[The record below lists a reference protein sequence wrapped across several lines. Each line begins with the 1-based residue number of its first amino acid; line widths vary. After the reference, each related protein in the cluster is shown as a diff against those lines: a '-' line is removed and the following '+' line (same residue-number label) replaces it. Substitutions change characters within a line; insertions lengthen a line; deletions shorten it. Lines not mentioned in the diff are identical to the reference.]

1 VAGVTVAGATPVT
14 DEGTDYIRGAGGV
27 TVDNRRVLVV
37 VVGSCL
43 AILAAVAVAL
53 GIAAVDQNSRNTNL
67 KQRGVAVDVSVT
79 SCIGVLS
86 GTGVTVASF
95 NCRGTFTLGGHTY
108 TDTIRGSTAP
118 LATGAIVKAIAD
130 PHNPSVLSTT
140 QSVAAAHPSWRAFI
154 LPAVLLVL
162 AVGGAA
168 GLLGYVRR
176 GRRVTAAAA

>member
-1 VAGVTVAGATPVT
+1 MT

-27 TVDNRRVLVV
+27 TLDSRRVLVV

-43 AILAAVAVAL
+43 AILAAIAVAL
-53 GIAAVDQNSRNTNL
+53 GIAAVEQNARNTHL
-67 KQRGVAVDVSVT
+67 QQHGVAVDVSVT

-118 LATGAIVKAIAD
+118 LATGAIVKAITD
-130 PHNPSVLSTT
+130 PHDPSVLSTT
-140 QSVAAAHPSWRAFI
+140 QSVAAAHPSWRALI
-154 LPAVLLVL
+154 LPAVLLLV

-168 GLLGYVRR
+168 WLVAYIRG
-176 GRRVTAAAA
+176 GRRLTAAAA